1 MGFMQVSGG
10 AQRIRAKFIF
20 GPPKSV
26 ESTDGDTRTGQKSSD
41 GVTASRTVKVKDAAA
56 SKIASL
62 LNRII
67 IIIIIIIIICHTL
80 FEHSASAV
88 FIQSWHISR

>member
-67 IIIIIIIIICHTL
+67 IIIIIICHTL